1 MRRSVQPCE
10 TLLHRSAAVDSYIH
24 SRKSPHFLFL
34 KAKCDVAFRIGPMN
48 RSKFK
53 RHCLCFF
60 SLFLY
65 GEYNGMQ
72 FIGID
77 AQIIRHIDI
86 TFISDWLFKQLNL
99 TLVYVFIYWKTGHY
113 LKKPRPENIRK
124 KVNLV
129 LNILCKA
136 IRLFKHGNQFSKP
149 DVFLSLSSCS
159 ERCLEL
165 LVAMAT
171 FTLTIPY
178 CSGFQSGPA
187 WGPTA
192 LHISYVFL
200 I

>member
-1 MRRSVQPCE
+1 MWANRMW
-10 TLLHRSAAVDSYIH
+10 H
-24 SRKSPHFLFL
+24 SELPQSTDRNSKDTACASFLFFCMAPQP
-34 KAKCDVAFRIGPMN
+34 KYAT
-48 RSKFK
+48 
-53 RHCLCFF
+53 
-60 SLFLY
+60 
-65 GEYNGMQ
+65 YNGMQ
-72 FIGID
+72 LIGID
-77 AQIIRHIDI
+77 VQIIRHIDI

-99 TLVYVFIYWKTGHY
+99 TLLYVLIYWKIGHY

-129 LNILCKA
+129 LNIPCKA
-136 IRLFKHGNQFSKP
+136 IRLFKHGNTFSKP

-165 LVAMAT
+165 LVPMAT

-192 LHISYVFL
+192 LHIS
-200 I
+200 